1 MDNPRRYN
9 VERSCLRCH
18 ERKIRCDKKS
28 PCTRCV
34 RQGVACQY
42 PGPSRVKRQPPKKN
56 MTDVAARLEQLE
68 RSITA
73 LVCERSN
80 QAPTSQ
86 TNSNP
91 YENNHDT
98 PSAGALATPNSNSP
112 VTSTSTEKPR
122 FQGFRGFLGKDGRYI
137 NEPLLSRVLEKEQEL
152 QSAIGSPSDTSSPRR
167 LPILKAEGIIA
178 NPLLMQLD
186 SKELYPN
193 RWQATVL
200 WQTFLSRVDPLVK
213 VIHVPSVQSRIF
225 AAINR
230 PESVQ
235 ADIRALL
242 FAIYF
247 AATTTLLS
255 DDIRNESLVAD
266 LQRFKQG
273 LEISLY
279 HAEFLDAPTITSLQA
294 MIIYQTCYRYSNSGR
309 SGWTMHGLT
318 IRAAQSIGLQRDGKH
333 FKLPELECE
342 LRRRLWW
349 HIHAADSR
357 VTEDHGLSVPEN
369 NLGDTDLPL
378 NIDDQNLSESSD
390 THISQPRW
398 TEMTFSLIIMET
410 SIRRQAIMS
419 NLTEFSNADQL
430 LADFR
435 ASVEEKYLRHSDPD
449 IPIQRFGFLL
459 GQLLLYKTEICT
471 RHKLIHLRGQQ
482 ASSIDHEVSQK
493 TLIIA
498 CTAIETG
505 LEIHCD
511 ELLRGFHW
519 LATTFTQYHLLTYI
533 LWHLCVYPDGPHNE
547 RAWRGVNMQFAM
559 MEDPSWPDP
568 GPKWS
573 IIVQLKDKA
582 MRARQARE
590 SAQSQKIIH
599 EAAALEPGPSYNF
612 DIDGWD
618 ADGVDISDWNS
629 LAQSLSLL

>member
-1 MDNPRRYN
+1 MISARLFANDRNPNNRTICPDPSDVLVQLLTTITSNQSNSPLILATVWSTLFPRSGITRVAPTTMDNPRRYN

-98 PSAGALATPNSNSP
+98 PPAGALATPNSASP
-112 VTSTSTEKPR
+112 VTSTSAEKPR

-294 MIIYQTCYRYSNSGR
+294 MIIYQV
-309 SGWTMHGLT
+309 
-318 IRAAQSIGLQRDGKH
+318 RAG
-333 FKLPELECE
+333 
-342 LRRRLWW
+342 
-349 HIHAADSR
+349 
-357 VTEDHGLSVPEN
+357 
-369 NLGDTDLPL
+369 
-378 NIDDQNLSESSD
+378 
-390 THISQPRW
+390 
-398 TEMTFSLIIMET
+398 
-410 SIRRQAIMS
+410 
-419 NLTEFSNADQL
+419 
-430 LADFR
+430 
-435 ASVEEKYLRHSDPD
+435 
-449 IPIQRFGFLL
+449 
-459 GQLLLYKTEICT
+459 
-471 RHKLIHLRGQQ
+471 
-482 ASSIDHEVSQK
+482 
-493 TLIIA
+493 
-498 CTAIETG
+498 
-505 LEIHCD
+505 
-511 ELLRGFHW
+511 
-519 LATTFTQYHLLTYI
+519 
-533 LWHLCVYPDGPHNE
+533 
-547 RAWRGVNMQFAM
+547 
-559 MEDPSWPDP
+559 
-568 GPKWS
+568 
-573 IIVQLKDKA
+573 
-582 MRARQARE
+582 
-590 SAQSQKIIH
+590 
-599 EAAALEPGPSYNF
+599 
-612 DIDGWD
+612 
-618 ADGVDISDWNS
+618 
-629 LAQSLSLL
+629 